1 MLRLPQ
7 RWSPRFEAKTMR
19 FVITL
24 SLLILAAIAIQKT
37 SPQSKPS
44 HCESNLSRHTSG
56 PLGDEWLTWSHSS
69 QIEYVRGY
77 YEGYQRGDR
86 RGCLDTAEFFV
97 TRGVQINMAMPSDP
111 ADNCRDVMLRWT
123 QSHESLVAS
132 ISKYYEAFPTDCVVP
147 VPLVI
152 DSLSDQKQMTF
163 IKIHHWYVEGELS
176 R

>member
-1 MLRLPQ
+1 
-7 RWSPRFEAKTMR
+7 MR
-19 FVITL
+19 SLITL
-24 SLLILAAIAIQKT
+24 SLLILTSIAIQIT

-44 HCESNLSRHTSG
+44 RCESGLSRHTPG
-56 PLGDEWLTWSHSS
+56 PLGDEWLTWSHAS

-97 TRGVQINMAMPSDP
+97 ARGVQIDMAMPSEP
-111 ADNCRDVMLRWT
+111 AQNCQDVISRWT
-123 QSHESLVAS
+123 QSHESLAAR
-132 ISKYYEAFPTDCVVP
+132 ISQYYEAFPTDCVVP
-147 VPLVI
+147 VPLVM

-163 IKIHHWYVEGELS
+163 IQIHHWYVEGELS